1 MIKSQYHIIGCMS
14 GTSLDG
20 LDLTYVTFQFDK
32 QVEFEIIS
40 ATTIPYSSEWQNR
53 LQNLVLYSVEE
64 LKQTDIDYT
73 IYLGEKINGFIVQNE
88 IKNID
93 AICSHGHTALH
104 QPEIG
109 LTYQI
114 GNLSQLA
121 EITKNRVVCDFR
133 VQDVEYGGQGAP
145 LVPLGDKLL
154 FSNYDFCLNLGGF
167 ANISYDKMNMRL
179 AYDICPVNVVL
190 NHFSKK
196 IGLDFDAEGKVACSG
211 VVHELLLLELNSL
224 AFYHQDYPK
233 SLGLEWVRQ
242 NVVPLVD
249 SFKLSIPDILRTFNE
264 HIAIQIVE
272 ILNKQSNTSVLVTGG
287 GAFNSFLIDLIKQKS
302 SNNIV
307 IPNDTVIE
315 YKEAIIFGLL
325 GVLKLREEINCL
337 SSVTGARF
345 DHSSGKIY
353 EP

>member
-1 MIKSQYHIIGCMS
+1 MS

-20 LDLTYVTFQFDK
+20 LDLTYITFKFDEK
-32 QVEFEIIS
+32 VDFEIIF
-40 ATTIPYSSEWQNR
+40 ATTIQYSPEWQNR
-53 LQNLVLYSVEE
+53 LQNLVLYSKEE

-73 IYLGEKINGFIVQNE
+73 IYLGKKIKDFIVQNE

-121 EITKNRVVCDFR
+121 EIVKNKVVCDFR
-133 VQDVEYGGQGAP
+133 VQDVEFGGQGAP
-145 LVPLGDKLL
+145 LVPIGDKLL

-167 ANISYDKMNMRL
+167 ANISYDKLNMRL

-190 NHFSKK
+190 NHYSKK
-196 IGLDFDAEGKVACSG
+196 IGLEYDADGKVACSG
-211 VVHELLLLELNSL
+211 VMHDLLLQELNSL

-233 SLGLEWVRQ
+233 SLGLEWVRI
-242 NVVPLVD
+242 NVIPLVD
-249 SFKLSIPDILRTFNE
+249 SFKLSIPDILRTFTE
-264 HIAIQIVE
+264 HIAIQIVHV
-272 ILNKQSNTSVLVTGG
+272 LNNQLKTFVLVTGG
-287 GAFNSFLIDLIKQKS
+287 GAYNSFLIDLIKQKC

-307 IPNDTVIE
+307 VPNDAIIE
-315 YKEAIIFGLL
+315 YKEALIFGLL

>member
-1 MIKSQYHIIGCMS
+1 MIISEYHIIGCMS
-14 GTSLDG
+14 GTSMDG
-20 LDLTYVTFQFDK
+20 LDLTYVTFKFDDK
-32 QVEFEIIS
+32 VDFKIIT

-53 LQNLVLYSVEE
+53 LQNLVLYTKEE

-73 IYLGEKINGFIVQNE
+73 IFLGEKINDFIVQND

-93 AICSHGHTALH
+93 AICSHGHTAVH

-109 LTYQI
+109 LTFQI
-114 GNLSQLA
+114 GNLRQLA
-121 EITKNRVVCDFR
+121 EIVKNRVVCDFR
-133 VQDVEYGGQGAP
+133 VQDVELGGQGAP
-145 LVPLGDKLL
+145 LVPIGDKLL

-167 ANISYDKMNMRL
+167 ANISYDYMNVRL

-190 NHFSKK
+190 NNYSKK
-196 IGLDFDAEGKVACSG
+196 IGLDFDADGKVASSG
-211 VVHELLLLELNSL
+211 VVHELLLRELNSL
-224 AFYHQDYPK
+224 AFYHLDYPK
-233 SLGLEWVRQ
+233 SLGLEWVLI
-242 NVVPLVD
+242 NVIPLVD
-249 SFKLSIPDILRTFNE
+249 SFKLRIPDILRTFTE

-287 GAFNSFLIDLIKQKS
+287 GAFNSFLIDLIKEKS

-307 IPNDTVIE
+307 IPNRTVIE